1 MKNQELLKLFHKDQ
15 KNFEYNV
22 KQFEKEDKQFNQE
35 FKKLQKR
42 NALFSQKINSDI
54 ERYLK

>member
-15 KNFEYNV
+15 KDFEHNV
-22 KQFEKEDKQFNQE
+22 KQFEKEDKQF
-35 FKKLQKR
+35 KLQKR